1 VKCLVNPHLTNRS
14 IREDPQELKKPEAKE
29 IKKREERFDL
39 ENVIDYP
46 TLSLWNKKSVTQVRV
61 GSVS

>member
-29 IKKREERFDL
+29 IKKREEKFDL

-46 TLSLWNKKSVTQVRV
+46 TLSL
-61 GSVS
+61 

>member
-29 IKKREERFDL
+29 IKKREEKFDL
-39 ENVIDYP
+39 GNIIDYP
-46 TLSLWNKKSVTQVRV
+46 TLST
-61 GSVS
+61 